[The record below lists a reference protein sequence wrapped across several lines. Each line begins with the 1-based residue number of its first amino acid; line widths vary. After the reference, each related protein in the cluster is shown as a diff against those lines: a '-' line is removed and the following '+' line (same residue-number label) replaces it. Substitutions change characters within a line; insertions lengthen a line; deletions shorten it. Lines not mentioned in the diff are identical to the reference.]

1 MMSRPELEGIEIMV
15 PGSIANLGPG
25 LDTLAVAVQIY
36 LRVRVASVSPSRRG
50 SIEFHF
56 ETELPEQENRIET
69 AFRQLARNDTDFP
82 SMRLEVNSEVPMGAG
97 LGSSAA
103 ATIAG
108 FRLYEALYGKLS
120 NEHYSRLLPG
130 WRGMPTM
137 LPQLC
142 SAASRCAARNRI
154 RRWWHFLFL
163 GLNRCASSC

>member
-1 MMSRPELEGIEIMV
+1 MRTGFRDDASGYQTVATRRQNAGRCSCRGRPYRARAQRSRHHSESSRRPNGSEGGAMIDAPDLEGSEIMV

-82 SMRLEVNSEVPMGAG
+82 SMRLEVNS
-97 LGSSAA
+97 
-103 ATIAG
+103 
-108 FRLYEALYGKLS
+108 
-120 NEHYSRLLPG
+120 
-130 WRGMPTM
+130 
-137 LPQLC
+137 
-142 SAASRCAARNRI
+142 
-154 RRWWHFLFL
+154 
-163 GLNRCASSC
+163 